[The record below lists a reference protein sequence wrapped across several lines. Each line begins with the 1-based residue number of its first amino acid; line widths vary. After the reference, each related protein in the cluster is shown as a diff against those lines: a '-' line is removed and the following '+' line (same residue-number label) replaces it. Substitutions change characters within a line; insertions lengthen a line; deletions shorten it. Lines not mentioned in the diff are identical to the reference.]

1 MKTKLMKMQLD
12 NGVIVEY
19 ARITGRDQSGRGTFY
34 GRSVLMCRLTPHEQ
48 ACVRAGLDI

>member
-19 ARITGRDQSGRGTFY
+19 ARITWRDHSCRGTFH
-34 GRSVLMCRLTPHEQ
+34 GKSVLMCRLTPHQQ